1 MEVPV
6 AVEAPNRP
14 GQLYSTVSGHLYHA
28 GKICIVMV
36 GLPGR
41 GKTNRSER
49 ITRFL
54 NWLGVRSKT
63 FHLSNYRRALLGPGF
78 KLSAEYI
85 GEDHNEDRARVKKK
99 CFEEMFSFFKDEGGQ
114 VAVYDA
120 VNGTASE
127 RSRVQQILRAQGVE
141 SLFVESLVT
150 NEKVLARNIAEV
162 RLTSPDY
169 VGRDAKESIE
179 HYLRHIES
187 RMSFY
192 EPVREP
198 KLLSI
203 RLVNDGEQCVVNNG
217 PLGYLM
223 NRVLMFLLN
232 SRRRSGSIFFARSG
246 STEPDDHR
254 NNGDNDLNPRGTM
267 YSATLAN
274 TLMGYVSSKQLGL
287 NDIKMDM
294 KFIKRVAD
302 HKSQLFASAASSA
315 VPSAIASAIP
325 SAVQSA
331 SPSLNPSRVPSA
343 SNSCANSRSNSLRGS
358 VNEPD
363 TNDDAPLLVW
373 TSSRRKTIQ
382 TSRPFQDAGVPVSHK
397 SLLNQLSGGDAWPYF
412 NYPEKLKELFPT
424 EYEAHLKDPYHH
436 RFPRAESYQDVA
448 IRLQP
453 IIMEMER
460 VETNLLI
467 IGHETV
473 LRVLYGYIM
482 GLSSDDIPG
491 LEFPANEIVEIVQHG
506 YSNLVVR
513 IPLAGVSTDG
523 GVKLPEGI
531 KVEKCQ

>member
-1 MEVPV
+1 MDVPV
-6 AVEAPNRP
+6 FAEAPSRP

-54 NWLGVRSKT
+54 NWLGVISKT
-63 FHLSNYRRALLGPGF
+63 FHLSNYRRDVLGPGY
-78 KLSAEYI
+78 KLTTAYFQE
-85 GEDHNEDRARVKKK
+85 EDNEDREKVKKK
-99 CFEEMFSFFKDEGGQ
+99 CFDEMLSFFEDEGGQ

-120 VNGTASE
+120 VNGTVTE
-127 RSRVQQILRAQGVE
+127 RSRVQEFMKAQDVE
-141 SLFVESLVT
+141 CLYVESLVT
-150 NEKVLARNIAEV
+150 DENVLARNIAEV

-169 VGRDAKESIE
+169 VGCDANESIE

-187 RMSFY
+187 RMSVY

-198 KLLSI
+198 KLLCI
-203 RLVNDGEQCVVNNG
+203 RLVNDGEQCIVNNG

-232 SRRRSGSIFFARSG
+232 SRRRKGSIFFARSG
-246 STEPDDHR
+246 LTESDDHQ
-254 NNGDNDLNPRGTM
+254 NNGDNDLTPRGTM

-287 NDIKMDM
+287 NDFNMDM
-294 KFIKRVAD
+294 KFVKRIAD
-302 HKSQLFASAASSA
+302 HGSQLFASAANSA
-315 VPSAIASAIP
+315 VPSASA
-325 SAVQSA
+325 
-331 SPSLNPSRVPSA
+331 SLNPSRVPSA
-343 SNSCANSRSNSLRGS
+343 SSSCANSRSNSLRS
-358 VNEPD
+358 SFDHNMTEEP
-363 TNDDAPLLVW
+363 PLLVW
-373 TSSRRKTIQ
+373 TSSRRRTIQ

-397 SLLNQLSGGDAWPYF
+397 SLLNQLNGGDAWPYF
-412 NYPEKLKELFPT
+412 NDPEKLKELFPV

-436 RFPRAESYQDVA
+436 RYPRAESYQDVA
-448 IRLQP
+448 IRLEP

-467 IGHETV
+467 IGHERV

-482 GLSSDDIPG
+482 GLSSEDIPS
-491 LEFPANEIVEIVQHG
+491 LELPANEIVEIVQHG

-513 IPLAGVSTDG
+513 IPLAGVSLDG
-523 GVKLPEGI
+523 GVKLPEGVE
-531 KVEKCQ
+531 VEKCQ